1 MEPRRL
7 EGYGSE
13 IRFGMLDMALAG
25 PPGAV
30 NRGMVFLFAR
40 VSAKLTEAD
49 PDEIMNPAHY
59 TGLSEYFVEAVVGKE
74 D

>member
-40 VSAKLTEAD
+40 VSAKLTEAE
-49 PDEIMNPAHY
+49 DEIMNPAHY